1 MITNGAQFNNQ
12 TNPQQQVMRTPYGMP
27 QQPQESIDGVALVH
41 SDAEIN
47 NYPVAGGSTVAL
59 IDLDRKLAVFKTND
73 IFSGRG
79 IVFDAYN
86 LVPRE
91 NNQASQN
98 AVPVQQAQPVDPS
111 SELLT
116 KVQQDIADLKK
127 EYDDIYKM
135 LEELTAPQGKEDK

>member
-79 IVFDAYN
+79 IV
-86 LVPRE
+86 
-91 NNQASQN
+91 
-98 AVPVQQAQPVDPS
+98 
-111 SELLT
+111 
-116 KVQQDIADLKK
+116 
-127 EYDDIYKM
+127 
-135 LEELTAPQGKEDK
+135 